1 MASLSAEINALL
13 HRDTLF
19 AFIEPAAAVASEQA
33 LLLRDHLVSRNWRV
47 LGPCTHSLACPANID
62 SGGWCHD
69 VWRFKRPD
77 FMAQVDTLLGTRRQT
92 LKATWGMLSK
102 PWEAVS
108 SPREAYDFARVVSER
123 FEEKG
128 RTRIKVCSA
137 GKLFELELQK
147 RDRSESNAGL
157 SSAERYSLLQIGEG
171 SKVGTAVRLGP
182 ETKCI
187 EIDEGLND
195 YDG

>member
-1 MASLSAEINALL
+1 
-13 HRDTLF
+13 
-19 AFIEPAAAVASEQA
+19 
-33 LLLRDHLVSRNWRV
+33 
-47 LGPCTHSLACPANID
+47 
-62 SGGWCHD
+62 
-69 VWRFKRPD
+69 
-77 FMAQVDTLLGTRRQT
+77 MAQVDTLLGTRRQT

-137 GKLFELELQK
+137 GELFELELQK